1 MMRQTAKTSG
11 PTARAQDLDRGGARM
26 PGVKIVLNQFRGPF
40 GGLAPISATRCSLA
54 GARDIE
60 RLSTCPNMYVKL
72 GGLAMIVNAVDFHL
86 APLPLS
92 SGEMAMPGGPMST
105 PV

>member
-1 MMRQTAKTSG
+1 
-11 PTARAQDLDRGGARM
+11 
-26 PGVKIVLNQFRGPF
+26 
-40 GGLAPISATRCSLA
+40 
-54 GARDIE
+54 
-60 RLSTCPNMYVKL
+60 MYVKL

>member
-1 MMRQTAKTSG
+1 
-11 PTARAQDLDRGGARM
+11 M
-26 PGVKIVLNQFRGPF
+26 PGVKIVLNQFGGPF
-40 GGLAPISATRCSLA
+40 GGGGPYKRDKVFPCWRA
-54 GARDIE
+54 DIE
-60 RLSTCPNMYVKL
+60 ALSTCPNMYVKL

-92 SGEMAMPGGPMST
+92 PGEMAMPGGPMST